1 MPAAYVAPSTEEHFR
16 QADGRID
23 VVEVSVERMNMFVG
37 KLLTAF
43 RCLLTGA

>member
-16 QADGRID
+16 QADGRVD